1 MHALAGVLRG
11 PPGLFVHGIFQ
22 ARILEGFPFPTAG
35 DLPDSGIE
43 PASLVSPALAGGLF
57 ITSATWE
64 AQAIPTLS
72 LKNKASIKLLLLPE
86 YSERGMGYQNKQWKE
101 PHSIS

>member
-43 PASLVSPALAGGLF
+43 PASLVSPALAGGF
-57 ITSATWE
+57 FTTV
-64 AQAIPTLS
+64 PPGKHPGVLS
-72 LKNKASIKLLLLPE
+72 VVSVRKCW
-86 YSERGMGYQNKQWKE
+86 RDM
-101 PHSIS
+101 